1 MIFDTLPTALRTGR
15 RGFVVL
21 VHGETPLISSQAS
34 KNRHV
39 SWFRTAVFC
48 MAIIVCGLTFTA
60 CGTGNTPAAE
70 NGDGNEAPSN
80 SEAGNETA
88 DANQPELP
96 KEAAYPYQV
105 NAEVARV
112 YLKYNII
119 DEALRLFDL
128 AIAQQYQQTGSEDAE
143 NWAGLGDA
151 LVKAKREEEAAKAY
165 TRSLEIYKQ
174 LLPKADT
181 NQRHNF
187 YIQKITVLCKV
198 LGLEK
203 ERTSYVSQL
212 KADKDNPDQQI
223 ELGGVLEQVGQKE
236 MAEECFKRALEL
248 TKDDPQALAVA
259 KIAYA
264 GMLFRAERLDEALA
278 NAKAAYET
286 ENVTD
291 ETTKAAR
298 RLLFSIYEAR
308 GEADKMEFK

>member
-1 MIFDTLPTALRTGR
+1 MVWLRTAKLCMVVIMS
-15 RGFVVL
+15 GFAL
-21 VHGETPLISSQAS
+21 A
-34 KNRHV
+34 
-39 SWFRTAVFC
+39 
-48 MAIIVCGLTFTA
+48 A

-70 NGDGNEAPSN
+70 NATGNEAPSN
-80 SEAGNETA
+80 VENGNDSAGEK
-88 DANQPELP
+88 QPELP

-151 LVKAKREEEAAKAY
+151 LIKANRKEEGARAY
-165 TRSLEIYKQ
+165 SRSLEIYKQ

-187 YIQKITVLCKV
+187 YIQKITVLCQV

-203 ERTSYVSQL
+203 ERTSYVAQL

-264 GMLFRAERLDEALA
+264 GMLFRAERLDEALE
-278 NAKAAYET
+278 NAKAAYDT

>member
-1 MIFDTLPTALRTGR
+1 M
-15 RGFVVL
+15 V
-21 VHGETPLISSQAS
+21 
-34 KNRHV
+34 
-39 SWFRTAVFC
+39 WFRTAKLC
-48 MAIIVCGLTFTA
+48 MVVIMSGLALAA

-70 NGDGNEAPSN
+70 NATGNESPSN
-80 SEAGNETA
+80 VENGNDSASEE
-88 DANQPELP
+88 QPELP

-151 LVKAKREEEAAKAY
+151 LIKANRKEEGARAY
-165 TRSLEIYKQ
+165 SRSLEIYKQ

-187 YIQKITVLCKV
+187 YIQKITVLCQV

-203 ERTSYVSQL
+203 ERTSYVAQL

-264 GMLFRAERLDEALA
+264 GMLFRAERLDEALE
-278 NAKAAYET
+278 NAKAAYDT